1 MKLSGIGT
9 YSGKGVLKHGCMPA
23 EHAIVYLSGTDPA
36 SCYLPGEYGSGMTKM
51 PIEIVPVDSSITLR
65 RESRVRFGKTYPIEM
80 NVKVKDIGRVEAS
93 QLGRL
98 LRYWESEEGLFHV
111 DSENFADEPRHGV
124 LESKSTPDPDSD
136 GEDVVLLKMD
146 ARYDLSA
153 DHMHSRLAG
162 NLSSEYQVIQ
172 NPRGFFKKGI
182 VFMVP
187 WPEPGGDYVKDRVGP
202 PVVVKIRR
210 FVVIRPKNTFC
221 LCLPIQTYGG
231 QATTKPGVVPQ
242 DHAAIVAENDEVRYL
257 PNEVELTKMPLQI
270 RVENASTGPI
280 DPASRIN
287 FAKVYTVEYNVK
299 VWKVGRII
307 ADSVWRLEQYF
318 TECSKIGTS

>member
-1 MKLSGIGT
+1 MLYAEVVGGNLASPHDNTYTIVRFNERAHTSIRRFVVVQVKRGFVKAWQVNCILPWYQTNMKLSGIGT

-162 NLSSEYQVIQ
+162 NLSSGLYCLSFGGYQLLTICRVSGYPKPKRFFQERHRIHGTLARAWRRLRQ
-172 NPRGFFKKGI
+172 GSRGSARCC
-182 VFMVP
+182 
-187 WPEPGGDYVKDRVGP
+187 EDQ
-202 PVVVKIRR
+202 KICR
-210 FVVIRPKNTFC
+210 
-221 LCLPIQTYGG
+221 
-231 QATTKPGVVPQ
+231 
-242 DHAAIVAENDEVRYL
+242 D
-257 PNEVELTKMPLQI
+257 
-270 RVENASTGPI
+270 
-280 DPASRIN
+280 
-287 FAKVYTVEYNVK
+287 
-299 VWKVGRII
+299 
-307 ADSVWRLEQYF
+307 
-318 TECSKIGTS
+318 